1 MNKGARTPLI
11 RSIGA
16 GASLAAMLAASAAV
30 AAEPD
35 TGTRGIPITPADIDL
50 ADIDGLGAADR
61 LGLGRRD
68 DDEVGPT
75 A

>member
-1 MNKGARTPLI
+1 MGYAILVPLY
-11 RSIGA
+11 RA
-16 GASLAAMLAASAAV
+16 
-30 AAEPD
+30 D